1 MNKRFSDKDDEDI
14 KRITFAGT
22 IILVIFLILFFV
34 VTAVSTSK
42 LASQI
47 KLTTE
52 HPFAVNGDISD
63 IKTNLALMRLRTER
77 LQSYNQPEDVEKV
90 RLALDDLYEDMEKLL
105 NEVDDLYLGP
115 DEDIKAMEDT
125 YSEIQKAQNDLL
137 EFAIKPSSTLNV
149 IAQYEE
155 DNLYHLYE
163 RFEQNAEKILT
174 YVRGTQQAIF
184 VSAEKMS
191 RTSFRWSVIIITA
204 MVLGLLFFQSAIRKM
219 SSRLYNK
226 NKQFELLSD
235 TVDET
240 FLIFGEGNKCDFVSG
255 NSEKV
260 LGINSDTIMQNKE
273 IIFQYM
279 NDDTAGQLRKEI
291 SDGEKT
297 AWEDTLEYN
306 HPKSFEPRWMQT
318 RCYRIKEANDTRIII
333 TLTDRTDERKAQQAL
348 QAALVSAQN
357 ANDAKRNF
365 LSRMS
370 HEIRTPMNA
379 IIGMTTIAAAYINDK
394 NRVEDCLRK
403 ISYSSKHLLTL
414 INDVLDMSRI
424 ESNRIKLNEEPFEIF
439 QFLNTFVSVIYSQ
452 AQSKGI
458 EFSEKT
464 TGFTEHT
471 TYIGDSFRLNQ
482 ILLNLAS
489 NAIKFTPEGGK
500 VRLEVSCI
508 PSRDKKKW
516 LRFIVSDTGIG
527 MDEDAL
533 NRLYTPFEQADESIA
548 RRYGGTGLGMS
559 IVQNLIMIMGG
570 HIDVKSKIGEG
581 TTFTV
586 ELPFELSDTDL
597 QAIQPEDMK
606 SLEVLVV
613 DDDKDICEHTAILLN
628 KMKIHA
634 EWVLSGKEAVE
645 RVISAHNDGCEFD
658 VCFIDWK
665 MPDMDGIETTRRIR
679 EKVGRETPIIIISA
693 YDWSEIEEEAREAGA
708 DAFISKPLFESSIY
722 NVLVNVTNGVFGK
735 PVAVSVDNH
744 NLLNGKRILLAEDNE
759 LNREIAV
766 TMLEMH
772 GAEVETA
779 ENGQEAL
786 NLFINSDKDHFDII
800 LMDVQMPIMDGYE
813 ATKYIRESSHK
824 NAKGIPIVALTAN
837 AFTED
842 VSNAISSGMN
852 AHVSKPIDINNL
864 CLLIARFTQ
873 GDGEKNNKVI

>member
-1 MNKRFSDKDDEDI
+1 
-14 KRITFAGT
+14 
-22 IILVIFLILFFV
+22 
-34 VTAVSTSK
+34 
-42 LASQI
+42 
-47 KLTTE
+47 
-52 HPFAVNGDISD
+52 
-63 IKTNLALMRLRTER
+63 
-77 LQSYNQPEDVEKV
+77 
-90 RLALDDLYEDMEKLL
+90 
-105 NEVDDLYLGP
+105 
-115 DEDIKAMEDT
+115 
-125 YSEIQKAQNDLL
+125 
-137 EFAIKPSSTLNV
+137 
-149 IAQYEE
+149 
-155 DNLYHLYE
+155 
-163 RFEQNAEKILT
+163 
-174 YVRGTQQAIF
+174 
-184 VSAEKMS
+184 
-191 RTSFRWSVIIITA
+191 
-204 MVLGLLFFQSAIRKM
+204 
-219 SSRLYNK
+219 
-226 NKQFELLSD
+226 
-235 TVDET
+235 
-240 FLIFGEGNKCDFVSG
+240 
-255 NSEKV
+255 
-260 LGINSDTIMQNKE
+260 
-273 IIFQYM
+273 
-279 NDDTAGQLRKEI
+279 
-291 SDGEKT
+291 
-297 AWEDTLEYN
+297 
-306 HPKSFEPRWMQT
+306 MQT

-735 PVAVSVDNH
+735 PEAVSVDNH

-813 ATKYIRESSHK
+813 ATKHIRESRHK

-873 GDGEKNNKVI
+873 GDDEKNNKVI

>member
-1 MNKRFSDKDDEDI
+1 
-14 KRITFAGT
+14 
-22 IILVIFLILFFV
+22 
-34 VTAVSTSK
+34 
-42 LASQI
+42 
-47 KLTTE
+47 
-52 HPFAVNGDISD
+52 
-63 IKTNLALMRLRTER
+63 
-77 LQSYNQPEDVEKV
+77 
-90 RLALDDLYEDMEKLL
+90 
-105 NEVDDLYLGP
+105 
-115 DEDIKAMEDT
+115 
-125 YSEIQKAQNDLL
+125 
-137 EFAIKPSSTLNV
+137 
-149 IAQYEE
+149 
-155 DNLYHLYE
+155 
-163 RFEQNAEKILT
+163 
-174 YVRGTQQAIF
+174 
-184 VSAEKMS
+184 
-191 RTSFRWSVIIITA
+191 
-204 MVLGLLFFQSAIRKM
+204 
-219 SSRLYNK
+219 
-226 NKQFELLSD
+226 
-235 TVDET
+235 
-240 FLIFGEGNKCDFVSG
+240 
-255 NSEKV
+255 
-260 LGINSDTIMQNKE
+260 
-273 IIFQYM
+273 
-279 NDDTAGQLRKEI
+279 
-291 SDGEKT
+291 
-297 AWEDTLEYN
+297 
-306 HPKSFEPRWMQT
+306 
-318 RCYRIKEANDTRIII
+318 
-333 TLTDRTDERKAQQAL
+333 
-348 QAALVSAQN
+348 
-357 ANDAKRNF
+357 
-365 LSRMS
+365 
-370 HEIRTPMNA
+370 
-379 IIGMTTIAAAYINDK
+379 
-394 NRVEDCLRK
+394 
-403 ISYSSKHLLTL
+403 
-414 INDVLDMSRI
+414 
-424 ESNRIKLNEEPFEIF
+424 
-439 QFLNTFVSVIYSQ
+439 
-452 AQSKGI
+452 
-458 EFSEKT
+458 
-464 TGFTEHT
+464 
-471 TYIGDSFRLNQ
+471 
-482 ILLNLAS
+482 
-489 NAIKFTPEGGK
+489 
-500 VRLEVSCI
+500 
-508 PSRDKKKW
+508 
-516 LRFIVSDTGIG
+516 
-527 MDEDAL
+527 
-533 NRLYTPFEQADESIA
+533 
-548 RRYGGTGLGMS
+548 MS

-735 PVAVSVDNH
+735 PEAVSVDNH

-813 ATKYIRESSHK
+813 ATKHIRESRHK

-873 GDGEKNNKVI
+873 GDDEKNNKVI